1 MIKNERQYRIT
12 RAQAERFFEALY
24 DLDRQESHAEAEDP
38 LFTKAKREALVSQL
52 ADLQAE
58 LREYENLVTG
68 DFEFDRLNSLW
79 ELPMVLVQARIAR
92 GMSQSQLADRLGL
105 KEQQIQRYE
114 ATNYA
119 SASLSRINEIAT
131 VLRLNVDQ
139 NALSDDAPLS
149 LQMLATK
156 VSQTGLPPTLVRK
169 RLVPRRLWQSDSGS
183 EQMDQRAVNLAVERI
198 GKVFNWTPKQILQD
212 EVLDLE
218 PALGGVR
225 FKIAANASRRLVSAY
240 TVYAHYL
247 SMVVMQACSRQ
258 PVQTVPVDPVEI
270 RAAIDFTDD
279 STILESITNH
289 SWKLGVPVLPLDDPG
304 TFHGA
309 CFREEGRNVIVL
321 KQKTA
326 SESRWAFDLLHELW
340 HAGQEPEALE
350 RTVLEADEMSEER
363 RHSQEETTANRF
375 AAAVLL
381 DGRAQELAEMCLSEA
396 SGNLRRLK
404 TAVQRIA
411 TREEASVG
419 VLANYLAY
427 RLADEQGLY
436 WWGTAN
442 NLQATGNPWNIVRE
456 VFFQQADLGGV
467 ADTDRE
473 LLAQALTPWE
483 DDDV

>member
-12 RAQAERFFEALY
+12 RAQSERFYKALY
-24 DLDRQESHAEAEDP
+24 DLDHQKSDAEPEDP
-38 LFTKAKREALVSQL
+38 LFTKAKRDALESQL
-52 ADLQAE
+52 TDLQTE
-58 LREYENLVTG
+58 LREYESLISGNF
-68 DFEFDRLNSLW
+68 DFDRLNSLW
-79 ELPMVLVQARIAR
+79 ELPKVLVQARIAR
-92 GMSQSQLADRLGL
+92 GMSQSQLANRLGL

-119 SASLSRINEIAT
+119 SASLSRINEIAS
-131 VLRLNVDQ
+131 VLCLHVDKY
-139 NALSDDAPLS
+139 ALYDDAPLS
-149 LQMLATK
+149 LQMLANK

-169 RLVPRRLWQSDSGS
+169 RLVPRQLWQFDDGS
-183 EQMDQRAVNLAVERI
+183 ERQDQRAVNLAVERI
-198 GKVFNWTPKQILQD
+198 GKVFSWTPKQMLQD

-225 FKIAANASRRLVSAY
+225 FKIAANASHRMVSAY

-247 SMVVMQACSRQ
+247 SMVVMQACNRQ
-258 PVQTVPVDPVEI
+258 PVRTVPDDPAEI
-270 RAAIDFTDD
+270 RSAIDFTDD
-279 STILESITNH
+279 STILESITNQ

-309 CFREEGRNVIVL
+309 CFREKGRNVIVL
-321 KQKTA
+321 KHKTA

-340 HAGQEPEALE
+340 HAGREPEALE

-363 RHSQEETTANRF
+363 RQSQEETTANRF

-381 DGRAQELAEMCLSEA
+381 DERAQDLAEMCLSEA
-396 SGNLRRLK
+396 RGNLRRLK

-411 TREEASVG
+411 TREEAPVG
-419 VLANYLAY
+419 VLASYLAY
-427 RLADEQGLY
+427 RLADEQGLN

-442 NLQATGNPWNIVRE
+442 NLQTPGNPWHIVRE
-456 VFFQQADLGGV
+456 VFFQQADLGGI